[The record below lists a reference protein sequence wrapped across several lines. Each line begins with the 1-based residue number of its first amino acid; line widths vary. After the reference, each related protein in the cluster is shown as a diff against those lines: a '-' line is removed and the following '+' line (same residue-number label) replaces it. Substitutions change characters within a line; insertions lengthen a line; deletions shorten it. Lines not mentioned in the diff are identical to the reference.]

1 MRRTITVGI
10 SLLAILVVVAACGSS
25 SGSGTGALTGK
36 TWQLTAVTE
45 KTPAF
50 QGVIPAA
57 DQARY
62 TVLFNSDGTY
72 TGQADCN
79 SISGKYTTSG
89 SNAITISPGASTLMA
104 CADPESFG
112 SIFGHALTTATT
124 WAVAN
129 NELTLGRSDGAT
141 LTFAAGT
148 AGASP
153 SEAVAS
159 APPAAAASATDLTGV
174 TWQLSAITEKTPAF
188 QGVVPAAD
196 QANYTILFNPDGTFS
211 AKADCNQ
218 VAGSY
223 TVGASNALTIMPGPS
238 TLVACPEGSMGDLYT
253 FALGNAASYAVAGD
267 QLTITLQDGGTL
279 VFAKGS

>member
-1 MRRTITVGI
+1 MRRTVTLGI
-10 SLLAILVVVAACGSS
+10 SLFAIVALVVACG
-25 SGSGTGALTGK
+25 SGSGTSSLTGK

-62 TVLFNSDGTY
+62 TVVFNSDGTY

-79 SISGKYTTSG
+79 SISGTYTTSG
-89 SNAITISPGASTLMA
+89 SNGIAISPGPSTLMA

-112 SIFGHALTTATT
+112 SIFAHALTTATT

-129 NELTLGRSDGAT
+129 DELTLGRSDGAT

-153 SEAVAS
+153 SAAVAS
-159 APPAAAASATDLTGV
+159 APPPASSAPATDLTGV

-196 QANYTILFNPDGTFS
+196 QASYTIMFNADGSFN

-218 VAGSY
+218 VNGSY
-223 TVGASNALTIMPGPS
+223 TVGASNALTIMLGPS
-238 TLVACPEGSMGDLYT
+238 TLVACPEGSLGDLYT
-253 FALGNAASYAVAGD
+253 FALGNAASYAVADG

-279 VFAKGS
+279 EFAKGA